1 MSIITEQGIRVP
13 AQHPLREIDDLP
25 SPKGVPF
32 FGSALQLRSQRI
44 HAQVEA
50 WGRQYGDLFR
60 LQIGRRSL
68 LVLSDHELIGEI
80 LRDRPDGFRR
90 NPLTER
96 IGREIGLKPGVFSAE
111 GDAWKRQRRMVM
123 SGFDPSHINAYF
135 EDLVK
140 VCARLERR
148 WARAAERGDAI
159 DLQADLMLFTV
170 DAVSGLAFGVDINTL
185 ESDDEVIQKHLDRIF
200 PTLRRRLFA
209 AFPTWRWL
217 PTPADRALE
226 RSVKV
231 VHDAISGFIDQARK
245 RLEDPSRRANP
256 KNLLE
261 VLIVAA
267 ESSETSA
274 TDDEISGNVMT
285 MLLAGEDTTANTLAW
300 MIYLLHRSPSAL
312 AKVRK
317 EIDNLARTPASW
329 KMETFAQ
336 AKYLD
341 ACANETMRLKPVA
354 PFMVL
359 QALRERVLR
368 DVRVPEGTLLWLVM
382 RGDSVDEKYFQDAQV
397 FRPERWLDGK
407 PQRSASSPSRVAM
420 PFGAGPRVCPGR
432 HLAMLEMKMAL
443 TTVLG
448 AFDIEDVSTPEGR
461 EPLEVFSFT
470 MAPQGLSMKL
480 KRRVT
485 TG

>member
-1 MSIITEQGIRVP
+1 M
-13 AQHPLREIDDLP
+13 
-25 SPKGVPF
+25 
-32 FGSALQLRSQRI
+32 
-44 HAQVEA
+44 
-50 WGRQYGDLFR
+50 
-60 LQIGRRSL
+60 
-68 LVLSDHELIGEI
+68 
-80 LRDRPDGFRR
+80 
-90 NPLTER
+90 
-96 IGREIGLKPGVFSAE
+96 
-111 GDAWKRQRRMVM
+111 
-123 SGFDPSHINAYF
+123 
-135 EDLVK
+135 
-140 VCARLERR
+140 
-148 WARAAERGDAI
+148 
-159 DLQADLMLFTV
+159 
-170 DAVSGLAFGVDINTL
+170 
-185 ESDDEVIQKHLDRIF
+185 
-200 PTLRRRLFA
+200 
-209 AFPTWRWL
+209 
-217 PTPADRALE
+217 
-226 RSVKV
+226 
-231 VHDAISGFIDQARK
+231 
-245 RLEDPSRRANP
+245 
-256 KNLLE
+256 
-261 VLIVAA
+261 
-267 ESSETSA
+267 
-274 TDDEISGNVMT
+274 
-285 MLLAGEDTTANTLAW
+285 
-300 MIYLLHRSPSAL
+300 

-448 AFDIEDVSTPEGR
+448 AFDIEDVSTPDGR